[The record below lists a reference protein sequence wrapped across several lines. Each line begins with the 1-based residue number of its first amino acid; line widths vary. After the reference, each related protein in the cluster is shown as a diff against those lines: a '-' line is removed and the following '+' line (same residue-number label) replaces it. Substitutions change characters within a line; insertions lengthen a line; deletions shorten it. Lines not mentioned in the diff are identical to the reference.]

1 MADVLQGAD
10 VVHTEK
16 LNYREALSKW
26 NLIVFGSDV
35 RRIVLLE
42 LLYLSKMR
50 CNNSIVQERKNR
62 GWG

>member
-26 NLIVFGSDV
+26 NLIYKCLVQMCV
-35 RRIVLLE
+35 E
-42 LLYLSKMR
+42 LYY
-50 CNNSIVQERKNR
+50 
-62 GWG
+62 